1 MLQVTEPALERLKQ
15 KVQRKQVWGIRL
27 GLVPS
32 GCNGWS
38 YDLSYLEEPN
48 ILSDAVFYGMI
59 AVDPMT
65 FSYVEEIHI
74 DWIENGLN
82 EQFKISSPQETAQ
95 CGCGESFTI

>member
-1 MLQVTEPALERLKQ
+1 MINCTEVALERLQQ
-15 KVQRKQVWGIRL
+15 KIERKQVWGIRL
-27 GLVPS
+27 MLKPN

-48 ILSDAVFYGMI
+48 VSSDAVFYGII

-65 FSYVEEIHI
+65 FSYVDQISI
-74 DWIENGLN
+74 DWIEDGLN
-82 EQFKISSPQETAQ
+82 ESFEIKSPQETAR